1 MPIPLLTPGV
11 TPPSQQVAILSLSK
25 RFLSTP
31 LLQRAI
37 ALVHSGQILFASSA
51 TNSTTQQRAILPDL
65 YASRTVRDRA
75 GRSVWRF
82 DARRARETGGRLG
95 TDRLRVP
102 KWREVIELVKC
113 VPLARDYTP
122 SRFLVYS
129 SLIRLTSTDG
139 CTASPSSSAPSYCVS
154 PALERWFLPDLTPI
168 RPEFHRRAEQ
178 AARPD
183 GLVRDRL
190 HRHRA
195 RLRARRGASRH
206 LPSRHP

>member
-1 MPIPLLTPGV
+1 LNSVTVLPQAPAELLQTKDTDDLEEGRRSTLEVRLALVGAPNCLCHRLSSDPIPLLTPDV

-113 VPLARDYTP
+113 VPLARD
-122 SRFLVYS
+122 
-129 SLIRLTSTDG
+129 
-139 CTASPSSSAPSYCVS
+139 
-154 PALERWFLPDLTPI
+154 
-168 RPEFHRRAEQ
+168 
-178 AARPD
+178 
-183 GLVRDRL
+183 
-190 HRHRA
+190 
-195 RLRARRGASRH
+195 
-206 LPSRHP
+206 

>member
-1 MPIPLLTPGV
+1 MPIPLLTPDV
-11 TPPSQQVAILSLSK
+11 TPPSHQVAILSLSK

-82 DARRARETGGRLG
+82 DARRARETGGWLG
-95 TDRLRVP
+95 TNRLRVP

-113 VPLARDYTP
+113 VPLARDHTP
-122 SRFLVYS
+122 SRLPCLFE
-129 SLIRLTSTDG
+129 
-139 CTASPSSSAPSYCVS
+139 PN
-154 PALERWFLPDLTPI
+154 PADIDR
-168 RPEFHRRAEQ
+168 
-178 AARPD
+178 
-183 GLVRDRL
+183 RL
-190 HRHRA
+190 HSFALIIGSFILCQSHA
-195 RLRARRGASRH
+195 
-206 LPSRHP
+206 